1 MGFVCFKPPPSVL
14 ITGLKQRNSNTLF
27 WGYCASSSFQGDLE
41 WHPKR
46 REVCKHTYED
56 MLHSVTTD
64 FKRYSTGVF
73 IQIFPCERVW
83 KRVHSVSGTS
93 CILRTIL

>member
-1 MGFVCFKPPPSVL
+1 M
-14 ITGLKQRNSNTLF
+14 
-27 WGYCASSSFQGDLE
+27 E

-73 IQIFPCERVW
+73 IQIFPRERVW
-83 KRVHSVSGTS
+83 IKGPFCVRYILHLEDNTVNKIDKIPALVQLIFKRGTKRS
-93 CILRTIL
+93 RWGR